1 MVEAQ
6 VAIQEK
12 RPVYGIFLESIALSK
27 ILGHVLLSMYSPKT
41 EYSARRDDFL
51 ILTIDNQLAQ
61 WKANLPPNLHFN
73 PDEVSEMTLFS
84 TGKMPC
90 FVSDLVANITS
101 HIQPT
106 WISTTMAYFYYF
118 IDLLSPMMN
127 QQIPFWRLEHWPSA
141 LLQLLILWIQSKWLK
156 HHECLGWHGVLLRS
170 KYRNLLWFKS
180 L

>member
-1 MVEAQ
+1 MELPSPYELESTHESYLRDPEFQSCTPALMVEAQ

-84 TGKMPC
+84 TGKMSCLFWILSLISHPISSSLEYLLQWHT
-90 FVSDLVANITS
+90 FITS
-101 HIQPT
+101 
-106 WISTTMAYFYYF
+106 STFYH
-118 IDLLSPMMN
+118 
-127 QQIPFWRLEHWPSA
+127 Q
-141 LLQLLILWIQSKWLK
+141 
-156 HHECLGWHGVLLRS
+156 
-170 KYRNLLWFKS
+170 
-180 L
+180 